1 MILSFLKMFLVSLE
15 EGEARWEEGVPLEI
29 RPHPLRLF
37 TSVWAQ
43 GPDSGFAKKVSRWT
57 RVVAQ
62 HLSCTKPTQ
71 VSSPAPRLLP
81 KPSRARISP
90 EYQQVWPPNN
100 KKQSLKVVPSQLPV
114 FAPVVVRWKMG
125 IVLLPGGVSSGKC
138 WRGAVIA
145 AYKGTWSG
153 AVGVSDKGMQGQVLE
168 SSHFSIPLNPDW
180 GPLLAPSARLLSS
193 IPCKVKSC
201 PWLTEGSKK
210 AGQAL
215 QFISSGREKFCLRFH
230 FHKFFSLCGYMPG
243 KAKTRRQKKVFL
255 TQPLTV
261 CWQVSHASS
270 LP

>member
-1 MILSFLKMFLVSLE
+1 MVLPFLKMFLVSLE
-15 EGEARWEEGVPLEI
+15 EGEARREEGVPLEI

-62 HLSCTKPTQ
+62 HLPCTKPTR
-71 VSSPAPRLLP
+71 VSSPAPLLLP

-90 EYQQVWPPNN
+90 EYQQVWPQNN
-100 KKQSLKVVPSQLPV
+100 KKTKFKGSPSQLPV
-114 FAPVVVRWKMG
+114 FAPVVVRWKVG
-125 IVLLPGGVSSGKC
+125 ILLPGGVSSGKR

-145 AYKGTWSG
+145 AHEGTCSG

-168 SSHFSIPLNPDW
+168 SSHSSIPLSPDW
-180 GPLLAPSARLLSS
+180 GPPLAPSARCLSS
-193 IPCKVKSC
+193 IPCKMKSC
-201 PWLTEGSKK
+201 PWLTEGSKE

-215 QFISSGREKFCLRFH
+215 QFISSGREKFCLGFH

-243 KAKTRRQKKVFL
+243 KAKTRRQKK
-255 TQPLTV
+255 
-261 CWQVSHASS
+261 S
-270 LP
+270 LSKRNH